1 MLLIKNS
8 AYLSFGI
15 FFAYICVGCKMTE
28 NKIMKITEFQKKLK
42 DIRSKGFIRSKR
54 KGPTGVGYTLESE
67 LGIKENNIAVP
78 DLGFAELK
86 SHRENHTG
94 LVTLFTF
101 NRNAWKIAPL
111 LAIEKYGSYDTDNRR
126 GMYYTVT
133 QKPNSVGLF
142 LTCNDDTIQVQH
154 TSGEV
159 ILQWAIDSVA
169 ERFSKKIKSLVLVS
183 AKIELRSGYEYF
195 YYYRA
200 RLLQGNMSK
209 QGLVNAF
216 ISGDFVIDLRLHDKI
231 TMARNHGTAF
241 RVKENKLINLF
252 SNISE
257 LEL

>member
-1 MLLIKNS
+1 
-8 AYLSFGI
+8 
-15 FFAYICVGCKMTE
+15 
-28 NKIMKITEFQKKLK
+28 MKFTEFKKKLK
-42 DIRSKGFIRSKR
+42 EIRNKKFIRSKR
-54 KGPTGVGYTLESE
+54 KGPTGIGYTLETE

-101 NRNAWKIAPL
+101 NRKAWKIKPL
-111 LAIEKYGSYDTDNRR
+111 LAIEKYGSYDKNNRR
-126 GMYYTVT
+126 GMYYTIT
-133 QKPNSVGLF
+133 QNPNSAGLL

-154 TSGEV
+154 TSGEI
-159 ILQWAIDSVA
+159 ILQWPMDSVA
-169 ERFSKKIKSLVLVS
+169 EKFSQKMKNVILVS
-183 AKIELRSGYEYF
+183 AKVESREGQEYF

-209 QGLVNAF
+209 QGLINAF
-216 ISGDFVIDLRLHDKI
+216 ISGDFVIDLRLHEKI
-231 TMARNHGTAF
+231 TMARNHGTGF

-257 LEL
+257 IEL

>member
-1 MLLIKNS
+1 
-8 AYLSFGI
+8 
-15 FFAYICVGCKMTE
+15 
-28 NKIMKITEFQKKLK
+28 MKITEFQTKLK
-42 DIRSKGFIRSKR
+42 SVRDKGFIRSKR
-54 KGPTGVGYTLESE
+54 KGPTGIGYTLESE

-101 NRNAWKIAPL
+101 NNKAWKIKPL
-111 LAIEKYGSYDTDNRR
+111 LAIDKYGSYDENNRK
-126 GMYYTVT
+126 GMYYTIT
-133 QKPNSVGLF
+133 QEPNSAGLF

-154 TSGEV
+154 SSGEI
-159 ILQWAIDSVA
+159 ILQWTIDSVA
-169 ERFSKKIKSLVLVS
+169 KKFSQKIKSLILVS
-183 AKIELRSGYEYF
+183 AKTELREGREYF

-200 RLLQGNMSK
+200 RLLKGNMNK
-209 QGLVNAF
+209 QGLINAF

-231 TMARNHGTAF
+231 TMARNHGTGF

-257 LEL
+257 IEL

>member
-1 MLLIKNS
+1 
-8 AYLSFGI
+8 
-15 FFAYICVGCKMTE
+15 
-28 NKIMKITEFQKKLK
+28 MKITEFQKKLK
-42 DIRSKGFIRSKR
+42 EIRNKGFVRSKR
-54 KGPTGVGYTLESE
+54 KGPTGIGYTLEIE
-67 LGIKENNIAVP
+67 LGIKENNVAVP

-101 NRNAWKIAPL
+101 NNKAWKIKPL
-111 LAIEKYGSYDTDNRR
+111 LAIEKYGSYDKNNRK

-133 QKPNSVGLF
+133 QKPNSAKLF

-159 ILQWAIDSVA
+159 ILQWTMDSVA
-169 ERFSKKIKSLVLVS
+169 EKFSQKMKNVILVS
-183 AKIELRSGYEYF
+183 ATVELREGREHF
-195 YYYRA
+195 YYHRA
-200 RLLQGNMSK
+200 RLLKGSMDK

-216 ISGDFVIDLRLHDKI
+216 ISGDFVIDLRLHDKK
-231 TMARNHGTAF
+231 TMARNHGTGF

-257 LEL
+257 IEL

>member
-1 MLLIKNS
+1 
-8 AYLSFGI
+8 
-15 FFAYICVGCKMTE
+15 
-28 NKIMKITEFQKKLK
+28 MKITGFQAKLK
-42 DIRSKGFIRSKR
+42 SIRDKGFIRSKR
-54 KGPTGVGYTLESE
+54 KGPTSIGYTLESE

-101 NRNAWKIAPL
+101 NRKAWQIKPL
-111 LAIEKYGSYDTDNRR
+111 LAIEKYGSYDKDNRK

-133 QKPNSVGLF
+133 QKPNSTGLF
-142 LTCNDDTIQVQH
+142 LICNDDTIQIQH
-154 TSGEV
+154 ISGEV
-159 ILQWAIDSVA
+159 ILQWAMDSIA
-169 ERFSKKIKSLVLVS
+169 EKFSQKMKSVILVS
-183 AKIELRSGYEYF
+183 AKVELREGRECF

-209 QGLVNAF
+209 QGLINAF
-216 ISGDFVIDLRLHDKI
+216 TSGDFVIDLRLHDKT
-231 TMARNHGTAF
+231 TMARNHGTGF

-257 LEL
+257 IEL